1 MYCEEDNGGI
11 AVLVDGEGTLK
22 QTEQERYLEGGRV
35 VKCEGDPGVSIS

>member
-35 VKCEGDPGVSIS
+35 EEGILGGSGKV